1 MTTEID
7 FKGKNCRELHLAI
20 LKAGQH
26 CYRLDNEWVI
36 SNIDAVQDI
45 IDVFEKKMPDLTP
58 RQFKYML
65 AASGIYPTMDAVA
78 LVLQS
83 MSLELYAQVVS
94 QLDGGTV
101 YFWQK
106 SLDLCNQLKPLILQQ
121 NPNLNLDEANLRVLW
136 TLASLN

>member
-1 MTTEID
+1 MIRFNNKDIFDIESAL
-7 FKGKNCRELHLAI
+7 KNANLA
-20 LKAGQH
+20 LTFDAEGG
-26 CYRLDNEWVI
+26 VI
-36 SNIDAVQDI
+36 SCTDPVAAQAIIDALP
-45 IDVFEKKMPDLTP
+45 EPMPDLTP

-65 AASGIYPTMDAVA
+65 AASGIYPTMDAVS

>member
-1 MTTEID
+1 MLDLKDKDCE
-7 FKGKNCRELHLAI
+7 ELWQAVRA
-20 LKAGQH
+20 AGH
-26 CYRLDNEWVI
+26 VCYEMDGQWVV
-36 SNIDAVQDI
+36 SNVEAVQAI
-45 IDVFEKKMPDLTP
+45 IDNFEMPMPDLTP

-136 TLASLN
+136 TLASMN

>member
-1 MTTEID
+1 MLD
-7 FKGKNCRELHLAI
+7 FKGKFCAELLLKLTEQKLTLNENGFEDCVYDEVAI
-20 LKAGQH
+20 QQ
-26 CYRLDNEWVI
+26 VI
-36 SNIDAVQDI
+36 DDFVMP
-45 IDVFEKKMPDLTP
+45 MPDLTP

-136 TLASLN
+136 TLASMN